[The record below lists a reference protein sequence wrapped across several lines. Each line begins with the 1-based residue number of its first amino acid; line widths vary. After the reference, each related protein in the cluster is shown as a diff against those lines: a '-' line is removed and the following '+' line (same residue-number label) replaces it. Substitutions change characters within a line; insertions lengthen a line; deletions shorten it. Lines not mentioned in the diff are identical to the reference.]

1 MRSGRLTLSKLAAF
15 ADSSTILFR
24 SSRIDDAIEKFEVGT
39 ERVVM
44 FAVVKFSNPLEL
56 ELVESFRNRGGG
68 FPKAMNMPRDSGVYS
83 TLIKSKKPLQYPYHC
98 TTVPGTYR
106 RGGAGAERADSINNR
121 VPG

>member
-1 MRSGRLTLSKLAAF
+1 MIRTRRRSVGSDGDGSYCMYSLALGAARLSLRIATTA
-15 ADSSTILFR
+15 STR
-24 SSRIDDAIEKFEVGT
+24 C
-39 ERVVM
+39 
-44 FAVVKFSNPLEL
+44 
-56 ELVESFRNRGGG
+56 RGGHVRD
-68 FPKAMNMPRDSGVYS
+68 PMNMPRDSGVYS